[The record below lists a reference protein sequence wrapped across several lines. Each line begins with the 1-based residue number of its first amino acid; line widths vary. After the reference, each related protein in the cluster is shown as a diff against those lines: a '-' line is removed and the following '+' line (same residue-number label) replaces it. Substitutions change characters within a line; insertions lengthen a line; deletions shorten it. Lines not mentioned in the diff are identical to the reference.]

1 MFAGGKQAALVLGE
15 GEHTIIEIE
24 KVNLVC
30 GETRVLDD
38 DWMGKWIAI
47 ARTLPNN
54 EDLVGYCCSS
64 LTWQLRVTRE
74 LR

>member
-30 GETRVLDD
+30 GETRVLDWEMD
-38 DWMGKWIAI
+38 CFRLYIA
-47 ARTLPNN
+47 
-54 EDLVGYCCSS
+54 E
-64 LTWQLRVTRE
+64 
-74 LR
+74 